1 MQNHES
7 IVRTKENNKVK
18 YVCKVCDYVT
28 YKKTNINKH
37 FNTIK
42 HKLKKATKSSPK
54 ATKSSPKVA
63 SNYEYFCELCNYKTK
78 RSNNFER
85 HCSGKP
91 HQEKVST
98 SEQQVST
105 SEQEN
110 QEKNEYFCEHCNYKT
125 DRHDNFER
133 YCSIKSH
140 HKKLRKIEGKLRKI
154 EGTENDENDE
164 IESIAT
170 ENYKVHQCE
179 FCYKEYKYSS
189 GLSKHRKRCRK
200 YILQKNIDDKLENI
214 VTSQTNLETKFE
226 TENVKINEKID
237 ELASK
242 PYTINNT
249 MNNTVNIETFL
260 NTECSGAMNF
270 LDFIQSLTITQD
282 DIIRMSKT
290 GFIKSYAEL
299 VTQKIKDMDIKDR
312 PAHCTNK
319 RQMFFFLK
327 HNNIWTDD
335 KEFKIFNKS
344 INLLKD
350 KECEEWYNY
359 SVREREKNYVSDA
372 DVNNRANAISEL
384 AKMNDESLFTKIIK
398 KASTE
403 LFLSKKDL

>member
-1 MQNHES
+1 MKNQES

-18 YVCKVCDYVT
+18 YVCNFCDYIT
-28 YKKTNINKH
+28 YRKSNIEKH
-37 FNTIK
+37 FDTIK
-42 HKLKKATKSSPK
+42 HKLKIATKSSK
-54 ATKSSPKVA
+54 IATKSSPKVA
-63 SNYEYFCELCNYKTK
+63 TKNQYFCELCNYKTYRVNNFERHCSGKPHQEKVSTSEQQVSTSEGCEEEKTEYFCEVCNYKTK

-105 SEQEN
+105 SEHQVSRCEGSEN
-110 QEKNEYFCEHCNYKT
+110 GENFDEIDNRSLVSENMKIYKCQFCDKQYKYASGLT
-125 DRHDNFER
+125 
-133 YCSIKSH
+133 K
-140 HKKLRKIEGKLRKI
+140 HKQKCESYGLQKRI
-154 EGTENDENDE
+154 NDELDM
-164 IESIAT
+164 I
-170 ENYKVHQCE
+170 K
-179 FCYKEYKYSS
+179 KELKE
-189 GLSKHRKRCRK
+189 LS
-200 YILQKNIDDKLENI
+200 N
-214 VTSQTNLETKFE
+214 
-226 TENVKINEKID
+226 
-237 ELASK
+237 K
-242 PYTINNT
+242 PYVINNNNNT

-270 LDFIQSLTITQD
+270 LDFIQNLTITQD

-290 GFIKSYAEL
+290 GFIRSYGEL

-319 RQMFFFLK
+319 RQMLFFLK

-335 KEFKIFNKS
+335 KDFKIFNKS

-372 DVNNRANAISEL
+372 DVNNRANAINEI
-384 AKMNDESLFTKIIK
+384 AKMNDETLFTKIIK